1 MFIEK
6 KYQIFILERLYFLKI
21 EDCSLLYIQYYVDSY
36 TVKPEELVGSVKEN
50 LSKIINSRK

>member
-6 KYQIFILERLYFLKI
+6 KYQILILERLYFLKI